1 MKAELASLR
10 RELAEEARL
19 SDDGRATAGL
29 IADSPRAGGGLG
41 GYIMSLKKEN
51 VKALTGGM
59 SGEVFETMNML
70 VSYVMKGDAGAGTG
84 VGEEQRVEVPMGALQ
99 QLCLWQLVL
108 GYRLRE
114 EEATGEYKERA
125 GR

>member
-1 MKAELASLR
+1 
-10 RELAEEARL
+10 
-19 SDDGRATAGL
+19 
-29 IADSPRAGGGLG
+29 
-41 GYIMSLKKEN
+41 
-51 VKALTGGM
+51 M